1 MNQKTIAKKQGFVG
15 VFGNEKVE
23 LNNELEIVSMISMNQ
38 KTTSEEW
45 NKEFDEKFVAKFY
58 DDYGKIIKEQFKFY
72 NIKTNKFF
80 ELETIENEF
89 CPPFLIKSF
98 ISTLI
103 AQKQKEVLESCLPPI
118 KKINGFEVGG
128 YNISRED
135 IIQNAKEK
143 FNINL

>member
-1 MNQKTIAKKQGFVG
+1 M
-15 VFGNEKVE
+15 
-23 LNNELEIVSMISMNQ
+23 SP
-38 KTTSEEW
+38 KTTSEWE
-45 NKEFDEKFVAKFY
+45 KEFDEKFVSKLY
-58 DDYGKIIKEQFKFY
+58 NDYGKIVKEQFKFY

-103 AQKQKEVLESCLPPI
+103 AQKQKEVLDYLLSIHQKLESEYCGSITDI
-118 KKINGFEVGG
+118 KLGIKSENPHTFVIE
-128 YNISRED
+128 
-135 IIQNAKEK
+135 IIQTAKEK